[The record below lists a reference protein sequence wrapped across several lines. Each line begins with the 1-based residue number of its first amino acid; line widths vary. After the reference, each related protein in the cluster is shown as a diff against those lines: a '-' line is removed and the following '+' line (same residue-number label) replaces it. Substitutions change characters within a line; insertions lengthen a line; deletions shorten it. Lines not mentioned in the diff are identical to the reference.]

1 MRVPMKERQRK
12 KQQKRDAEKEKS
24 GRYLTSKDLVTEVSY
39 VSYNNEP
46 LNIFHFTIATSEKGE

>member
-1 MRVPMKERQRK
+1 MKERQRK

-24 GRYLTSKDLVTEVSY
+24 GRYLTCKDLVTKVSY

>member
-24 GRYLTSKDLVTEVSY
+24 GRYLTSKTHSKIL
-39 VSYNNEP
+39 
-46 LNIFHFTIATSEKGE
+46 